1 MKDVKKNKENY
12 CIDIRIE
19 NTHWWFSVRRQILN
33 NLISNLN
40 FSKKEWALDVG
51 CGVGSNLKVLKSKE
65 MNVIGLDKSFNA
77 LSAIIQMIK
86 LPLINGDLYRLPFK
100 TNSFRLVIAMD
111 ILEHLENDEIGIE
124 EIYRVLKNGGVLI
137 LTVPAFNFLWGL
149 QDEITGHKRRYLR
162 KEISKKLVS
171 KNFYIL
177 KSSYFNFFLFFPI
190 LLTRRLIY
198 ILKLKIESENKI
210 NFCLLNLILKIIFSI
225 EAYWLRFSSFPFG
238 VSILF
243 IAKKA

>member
-1 MKDVKKNKENY
+1 MKDFKKKENY

-19 NTHWWFSVRRQILN
+19 NIHWWFSVRRQILN

-86 LPLINGDLYRLPFK
+86 LPLINGDLHRLPFK

-137 LTVPAFNFLWGL
+137 LTVPAFNFL
-149 QDEITGHKRRYLR
+149 
-162 KEISKKLVS
+162 
-171 KNFYIL
+171 
-177 KSSYFNFFLFFPI
+177 
-190 LLTRRLIY
+190 
-198 ILKLKIESENKI
+198 
-210 NFCLLNLILKIIFSI
+210 
-225 EAYWLRFSSFPFG
+225 
-238 VSILF
+238 
-243 IAKKA
+243 